1 MAQSLLILGYQA
13 LGLFDAQAGGKDWPM
28 LS

>member
-1 MAQSLLILGYQA
+1 MAQSLLIPGYQA
-13 LGLFDAQAGGKDWPM
+13 MGLFDAQAGGKDWPM

>member
-28 LS
+28 LT